1 MARSS
6 ATPPPKVEWHPGE
19 LYPRV
24 GFIVT
29 NLSRPAERVV
39 VFYNKRGTCEQ
50 WIKEGNGAIKWT
62 RLSVLERS
70 RPTPC
75 ASSSMRSPAT
85 SEISC
90 ACWRRPTNQGLVA
103 DEPEGEADQDW
114 CEGREPRSPCRLPD
128 GRGRDPTANV
138 PGDIAA
144 HCGTAAAA
152 TTSASVRRSMVMRS
166 RATAGRSAPE
176 CQGKMARSDTR
187 TPLGRPGMLEAI
199 HTAHLRYIQF
209 RRRL

>member
-1 MARSS
+1 LSSTTSAGHASNGSRRARARSS
-6 ATPPPKVEWHPGE
+6 GRGCRARTFAANAVRLQLHALACNLGNFLRMLATP
-19 LYPRV
+19 
-24 GFIVT
+24 
-29 NLSRPAERVV
+29 NQSR
-39 VFYNKRGTCEQ
+39 T
-50 WIKEGNGAIKWT
+50 
-62 RLSVLERS
+62 
-70 RPTPC
+70 
-75 ASSSMRSPAT
+75 
-85 SEISC
+85 
-90 ACWRRPTNQGLVA
+90 VA

-144 HCGTAAAA
+144 HCGTAAAG

>member
-6 ATPPPKVEWHPGE
+6 APPPPEVEWHPGE

-50 WIKEGNGAIKWT
+50 WIKEGKGAIKWT

-128 GRGRDPTANV
+128 GRGRDPTANCSRRY
-138 PGDIAA
+138 
-144 HCGTAAAA
+144 CGSLRNCGRSHHQRQRE
-152 TTSASVRRSMVMRS
+152 TS
-166 RATAGRSAPE
+166 GRSAPE
-176 CQGKMARSDTR
+176 CQWKMARSDTR

-209 RRRL
+209 RR